1 MYSSTMYSARR
12 RGAETSRSIYFTPR
26 TENEERHGFYC
37 VGFVRGAARCRRKG
51 ERASGYRSQCG
62 LKRPSPPLS
71 VQYSRA
77 MRQHGLFALLA
88 IGGAFSFQTSSN
100 QIMRLLSVMARQ
112 RTNEGLRLRRTITKP
127 EPEKP
132 MIWRIV
138 PGILMPV
145 HLSAD
150 KGKPR
155 RRFSLDP
162 FQPSKGLRP
171 LQTPHDRNH
180 AVPRFMSGGVEQ
192 ILRDVSAPRLRAECS
207 ASAVL

>member
-1 MYSSTMYSARR
+1 MFNQKRR
-12 RGAETSRSIYFTPR
+12 NRFG
-26 TENEERHGFYC
+26 GFPL
-37 VGFVRGAARCRRKG
+37 F
-51 ERASGYRSQCG
+51 RASGYRSQCG

-71 VQYSRA
+71 AQYSRA

-88 IGGAFSFQTSSN
+88 TGGAFSFQTSSN